1 MSATS
6 VLRVGDIVLRP
17 AAEADIDA
25 RLAHGNDAAIAEM
38 YGVNRSDVRPMTREG
53 VEDWVRWL
61 MSHPHAW
68 VIEKEGSL
76 IGEIRLDNL
85 NRADRRT
92 SLALGLFDPSRLGQG
107 IGPVAISL
115 VLAYAFG
122 TLNLHRVSLRVLVYN
137 TRAIR
142 AYEKCG
148 FRVEGRERE
157 TAFVNNAWHDDLIMG
172 ILSHEFVDP
181 LGP

>member
-6 VLRVGDIVLRP
+6 VLKAEDIVLRP
-17 AAEADIDA
+17 VTEADIDA
-25 RLAHGNDAAIAEM
+25 RLALGNDAAIAEM
-38 YGVNRSDVRPMTREG
+38 YGVDRSDIRPMTREG
-53 VEDWVRWL
+53 AQDWVCRL
-61 MSHPHAW
+61 TSHPHAW

-85 NRADRRT
+85 NRADRRA
-92 SLALGLFDPSRLGQG
+92 LLQLGLFDLSRLGRG
-107 IGPVAISL
+107 IGPVAIAL

-122 TLNLHRVSLRVLVYN
+122 ALDLHRVGLRVLVYN

-148 FRVEGRERE
+148 FQVEGRERE
-157 TAFVNNAWHDDLIMG
+157 TAFVNNVWHDDLIMG

-181 LGP
+181 FGA